1 MEGGESLLDTLFD
14 AESIDDAQDV
24 DMLDV
29 EEGELVESISK
40 AEVGESLDVGG
51 NQVNQESS
59 KKNPRHKT
67 FKKKKK
73 NKRKRGS
80 SKGLNATDISRFVG
94 DACKRLRERKHYLMW
109 TAVGCL
115 GVSALSD
122 LVKEYVK
129 NLQCS
134 DDGHNSVTSDII
146 LYLDEHWVD
155 AIQACGGQKTSD
167 GSRFRNGGGILWNI
181 IKARDPNAYKEIMTK
196 GREFEKQFK
205 QPVLDKQ
212 GCKQLQ
218 TEASSQSIN
227 QVKLNHHPSDGLELT
242 SNGQSELELSTGERK
257 RASVHDR
264 IRVPVSYDDLI
275 VEGDSKDDLA

>member
-14 AESIDDAQDV
+14 AESVDDAKDV

-40 AEVGESLDVGG
+40 AEVGESLDVSG

-59 KKNPRHKT
+59 KKNPRYRT
-67 FKKKKK
+67 NKKKKK
-73 NKRKRGS
+73 KKRKRGS
-80 SKGLNATDISRFVG
+80 STGLNPTDISRFVA
-94 DACKRLRERKHYLMW
+94 DACKRVRERKHYLMW

-122 LVKEYVK
+122 LVKE
-129 NLQCS
+129 
-134 DDGHNSVTSDII
+134 
-146 LYLDEHWVD
+146 VD

-227 QVKLNHHPSDGLELT
+227 QVKWNHHPSDGLELT
-242 SNGQSELELSTGERK
+242 SNGQSELEFSTGERK

-264 IRVPVSYDDLI
+264 IRVPVSYEDLI
-275 VEGDSKDDLA
+275 VEGDSKDDFA